1 MKEEESGGWNDPK
14 YMGSN
19 DDNSVFIVSYPGPD
33 GTQSRLRVWVDP
45 EDEYR
50 VQSVRLSLP
59 GRMTASEIR
68 RFPWSHWLSFSD
80 SFAREAL
87 VPGHRTMA
95 GVPQEVA
102 VRRAAASKAAPS
114 PVGELRTPGRR
125 GHPDE
130 HYRMIAER
138 YLELRKGG
146 VRNPTATIAAEQT
159 VNRNT
164 VAGWLRVAR
173 ERKYLPP
180 ARPGKP
186 G

>member
-1 MKEEESGGWNDPK
+1 MEKEEPGGWNEPK
-14 YMGSN
+14 YMGAN

-33 GTQSRLRVWVDP
+33 GTQSNLRVWVDP

-50 VQSVRLSLP
+50 VQSVRLRLP
-59 GRMTASEIR
+59 GRMTATEIR
-68 RFPWSHWLSFSD
+68 RFPWSDWLSFSD
-80 SFAREAL
+80 AFAREAFG
-87 VPGHRTMA
+87 PGYPA
-95 GVPQEVA
+95 ISGVPQEVT
-102 VRRAAASKAAPS
+102 VRPSAARAAAQPI
-114 PVGELRTPGRR
+114 GERPGRPGRR
-125 GHPDE
+125 GHSDE
-130 HYRMIAER
+130 HYRAIAKR
-138 YLELRKGG
+138 YLELRRSG
-146 VRNPTATIAAEQT
+146 VRNPTATIATEQI